1 MGAFLGI
8 LFGIG
13 FIGSVYTLINH
24 QVTGLTVLAI
34 ICLWAVGVYAL
45 IKEEI

>member
-1 MGAFLGI
+1 MGALLGI

-13 FIGSVYTLINH
+13 FIGSGYTIIHN
-24 QVTGLTVLAI
+24 QVTGLTILAI
-34 ICLWAVGVYAL
+34 ICLISIGVYAL

>member
-13 FIGSVYTLINH
+13 FIGSVYTIINH
-24 QVTGLTVLAI
+24 QVTGLTIAAI
-34 ICLWAVGVYAL
+34 LCLWSVGVYAL
-45 IKEEI
+45 IKEET